1 MVPSAE
7 QKICQGEDVSY
18 DRDIRHIIRRA
29 VFCGG
34 QALDNKMLGWLALS
48 GAVFTQ
54 KCRKML
60 MRRDPVSAT
69 FGNPELCKY
78 SSKVPKP
85 CTHTTPRA
93 DSQRQRTLAE
103 IQPKLNGR
111 LQEMSNEWQLDSV
124 LEGDGKI
131 LWEGGRDQNLISST
145 ESILAHNFPMSC
157 PTRAQVQLC
166 GFAGKI

>member
-1 MVPSAE
+1 M
-7 QKICQGEDVSY
+7 
-18 DRDIRHIIRRA
+18 H
-29 VFCGG
+29 
-34 QALDNKMLGWLALS
+34 
-48 GAVFTQ
+48 TQ
-54 KCRKML
+54 
-60 MRRDPVSAT
+60 
-69 FGNPELCKY
+69 NPL
-78 SSKVPKP
+78 
-85 CTHTTPRA
+85 A

-111 LQEMSNEWQLDSV
+111 LQEMSNEWQLDSA

-131 LWEGGRDQNLISST
+131 WEGGRDQNLISST